1 MLNSIDM
8 NLGHRCKGHNGR
20 GQHPFSI
27 VSLECLKCEITS
39 RHFQPGKGPG
49 RGLLRDC
56 ENQLWNRWIVCSTA
70 THSGGVPSRLNC
82 SNSTC
87 TRSPAQGH
95 KQVTGCIRTV
105 HIQWNQK
112 LPGSALKL
120 YVHCL
125 TWPSGLRKFGA
136 TKVPFF
142 DLMFVVEMKFWSQA
156 AIKR

>member
-1 MLNSIDM
+1 MDGANARLA
-8 NLGHRCKGHNGR
+8 
-20 GQHPFSI
+20 Q
-27 VSLECLKCEITS
+27 CLKSVLNVKSLVGTFNQEKALVGAFSVIAKTNCETDD
-39 RHFQPGKGPG
+39 RLQHY
-49 RGLLRDC
+49 
-56 ENQLWNRWIVCSTA
+56 T

-95 KQVTGCIRTV
+95 KRVRGCIRTV
-105 HIQWNQK
+105 HILWNQK